1 MQRNSLASVAAKLL
15 GAGGTAKRTITLVT
29 AVAAVL
35 VLSGVAGATPP
46 TITTGSLPNTGT
58 IDCGTF
64 VIAYSGTLS
73 YRETDFYDNAGNFV
87 RAQSKVAVTETDTNT
102 STGNSIALRSDYTV
116 TDYADGS
123 EAINGEFWM
132 GNEQGAGHVIQD
144 VGRILYATD
153 GSVVL
158 KGPHDVIAAGDEA
171 AFCAELS

>member
-1 MQRNSLASVAAKLL
+1 M
-15 GAGGTAKRTITLVT
+15 
-29 AVAAVL
+29 
-35 VLSGVAGATPP
+35 LSGVAGATPP

-123 EAINGEFWM
+123 EAINGTICLKVIGLQQSDDWDRPRGDRTAWRREDTVCSFWSAIRL
-132 GNEQGAGHVIQD
+132 GTRAIATN
-144 VGRILYATD
+144 RILVERAPNSIT
-153 GSVVL
+153 GST
-158 KGPHDVIAAGDEA
+158 I
-171 AFCAELS
+171 